1 MKIFHDIL
9 LPQIGEILAE
19 QGLDNLPWERML
31 GNARE
36 ASQGDLALPCF
47 PFAKMAKKAPDAIAT
62 ILAAAIDERAN
73 SAAANNTLFAEA
85 LGEVSAVGGYLNFKA
100 DPTWLAKMVLS
111 ANSNPETAGTLPT
124 TGEKVLIEH
133 TSANP
138 NGPFHVGRARNAI
151 LGDTIVRLNR
161 LAGHEVRAEYYVDD
175 MGKQVAILAWAME
188 NLSKDKVNAILEGA
202 GRQSLDGGSN
212 NWDGK
217 ADHERVSWYQAA
229 NVLKEQD
236 SSIDQEVGEMVRLS
250 EEGEQSVLDAFDAA
264 FQPVL
269 DGMLETLGRLGI
281 DYDAF
286 TKESKFV
293 IDGSVAEVMD
303 RLQASPLRG
312 VAENGAQYLELE
324 SKGISGKST
333 KFFFQRGDGSSLYA
347 TRDISYHEWKWTQ
360 CDSLVNILG
369 EDHKLQSKQVAIA
382 LEEIGSKAPLV
393 VFYSF
398 IKLPDGKM
406 STRRGNVVYMDD
418 LLEEAKAQAFAVVS
432 EIRGNELDNE
442 TMQSIAEAV
451 GCSAVRFNIIK
462 VAPDKGFTFRW
473 EEALS
478 FEGGSAPFIMYSH
491 TRACSILRKL
501 ESLGIDAANLLS
513 TFDLASFDLS
523 ASPQSM
529 VDLLRRLALH
539 PDALADSVENN
550 RPHQFANHL
559 LNLAINYNTF
569 YRDCHIVQDGAVNV
583 LYLAI
588 SEAARHCIRRGC
600 EGLGII
606 PITQM

>member
-1 MKIFHDIL
+1 MEIFQQFLKPHLASIL
-9 LPQIGEILAE
+9 SQH
-19 QGLDNLPWERML
+19 GLDIFPWEKMI

-36 ASQGDLALPCF
+36 SSQGDLALPCF
-47 PFAKMAKKAPDAIAT
+47 PFAKIAKKAPDAIAYELQQSFSELLLDDD
-62 ILAAAIDERAN
+62 IKSI
-73 SAAANNTLFAEA
+73 
-85 LGEVSAVGGYLNFKA
+85 LGEVTAVGGYLNFRA
-100 DPTWLAKMVLS
+100 NPAWLASIVLS
-111 ANSNPETAGTLPT
+111 ANSDPSTAGTLV
-124 TGEKVLIEH
+124 GSGQKVLIEH

-151 LGDTIVRLNR
+151 LGDTIVRINR
-161 LAGHEVRAEYYVDD
+161 LAGNEVRAEYYVDD
-175 MGKQVAILAWAME
+175 MGKQVAILAWAMKH
-188 NLSKDKVNAILEGA
+188 LSKKKVNQTLADA
-202 GRQSLDGGSN
+202 GRTASQTDGEENGR
-212 NWDGK
+212 WLGK

-229 NVLKEQD
+229 NILKD
-236 SSIDQEVGEMVRLS
+236 SGSSIDEEIGEMVRLS
-250 EEGEQSVLDAFDAA
+250 EEGDAEVLDSFEAA
-264 FQPVL
+264 YQPVL

-281 DYDAF
+281 SFDAF

-293 IDGSVAEVMD
+293 IDGSVADVMS
-303 RLQASPLRG
+303 RLQSSPLHG
-312 VAENGAQYLELE
+312 IAENGARYLELE
-324 SKGISGKST
+324 GKGISGKST

-369 EDHKLQSKQVAIA
+369 EDHKLQAKQVAIA
-382 LEEIGSKAPLV
+382 LEEVGSKAPQVL
-393 VFYSF
+393 FYSF

-418 LLEEAKAQAFAVVS
+418 LLEEAKAQALSVVS
-432 EIRGNELDNE
+432 GIRGGELDLE
-442 TMQSIAEAV
+442 TMENIAEAV

-501 ESLGIDAANLLS
+501 KSINVDPAEV
-513 TFDLASFDLS
+513 LAEFELS
-523 ASPQSM
+523 ASDTSNVPMSL

-539 PDALADSVENN
+539 PDALTDAVENN

-559 LNLAINYNTF
+559 LNLAVNYNSF
-569 YRDCHIVQDGAVNV
+569 YRDCHIVQDGQVNGF
-583 LYLAI
+583 YLAV
-588 SEAARHCIRRGC
+588 SEAARHCLRRSC

-606 PITQM
+606 PLEQM